1 MKQEIKIPEVAEGV
15 KSGTVVA
22 LMVAV
27 GDKVEA
33 DQTLLELE
41 TDKAVVAIPTP
52 EAGTISEIRVAEGDS
67 VKIGTVIMLL
77 ESATGTT
84 GKREAGGEDDRTE
97 KTQAEDEVPA
107 ADTKTAGAKKPAE
120 VQDPTPAPLEVV
132 PDNAADSLDLTPVR
146 RDDRVAPAAPS
157 VRRQARELG
166 VDIYQVQ
173 GTGPAGRISAED
185 VRSFVHDTMQRVTGG
200 AMGTAEFPGL
210 HAQRPLPDFSRF
222 GATSREPMSKIRDL
236 TADAMSYAWSTIPMV
251 TQYDKAQIGRVEAF
265 RKEFN
270 LKSTPENKLTMTA
283 FLAKVCAAALKV
295 FPQFNSA
302 LDLAS
307 RELVLLAYINV
318 GVAVDTP
325 NGLLVPV
332 LRDVDQKGVEQL
344 AVELN
349 ELAGRTR
356 ERRVKPDELEG
367 GTFTISNLGGIGGSA
382 FTPIVY
388 APQVAILGVSEA
400 AMQPV
405 WNGTE
410 FEPQLLMPLSLTY
423 DHRVIDGADGARFLR
438 WICQA
443 LENPLHMIMK

>member
-1 MKQEIKIPEVAEGV
+1 MKQEIRIPEIAEGV
-15 KSGTVVA
+15 KAGTVVA
-22 LMVAV
+22 LSVAV
-27 GDKVEA
+27 GDRVEA

-52 EAGTISEIRVAEGDS
+52 SAGKISEICVAEGETIE
-67 VKIGTVIMLL
+67 IGALIAVL
-77 ESATGTT
+77 ESEVETETQKET
-84 GKREAGGEDDRTE
+84 GEDHGRDQE
-97 KTQAEDEVPA
+97 TQTAVEDQAADASSAGVEEPA
-107 ADTKTAGAKKPAE
+107 AQPEPA
-120 VQDPTPAPLEVV
+120 PAPLEVV
-132 PDNAADSLDLTPVR
+132 QDPGAGAPELSPVR

-157 VRRQARELG
+157 VRRLARELG

-173 GTGPAGRISAED
+173 GTGVAGRISAED
-185 VRSFVHDTMQRVTGG
+185 VRTFVHDTMERVTGG

-222 GATSREPMSKIRDL
+222 GEFSREPFSKIRDL

-251 TQYDKAQIGRVEAF
+251 TQYDKASIAQVEEF
-265 RKEFN
+265 RREFN
-270 LKSTPENKLTMTA
+270 LRATAETKLTMTA
-283 FLAKVCAAALKV
+283 FLVKVCAAALKV

-307 RELVLLAYINV
+307 RERVLLHYINI

-332 LRDVDQKGVEQL
+332 LRHVDQKGVEKIAL
-344 AVELN
+344 ELN

-356 ERRVKPDELEG
+356 ERRVKPDEMEG
-367 GTFTISNLGGIGGSA
+367 GTFTISNLGGIGGTA

-400 AMQPV
+400 EMQPV
-405 WNGTE
+405 WNGSE
-410 FEPQLLMPLSLTY
+410 FVPQLMMPLSLTY
-423 DHRVIDGADGARFLR
+423 DHRLIDGADGARFLR
-438 WICQA
+438 WICRA
-443 LENPLHMIMK
+443 LGNPLYLVL